1 MVDGATSDEA
11 LRVVL
16 VVALVAAAGVLAGIF
31 LSNAGKRRGVRRGA
45 EFSEVRAVALED
57 LRALGDDLR
66 NLDVDL
72 QAAAHENPEAVNQHT
87 RAYEYLEQAAV
98 AFDRAANPEDLAAV
112 SNALESGRFAM
123 NASRTLF
130 ERGEAPRRRPPC
142 FFDTRHGPSVDD
154 VGWMP
159 PDGPPR
165 PVPACESCMW
175 SIANGVEPAA
185 RQVSAGGRKIA
196 FYDAPPH
203 FESWFAGYFG
213 GAAAGLVDGFP
224 LGRALDDGY
233 AGGLNTFGGG
243 YGYLP
248 VSYADT
254 GILDPGGADIGHRQ
268 PGADTE
274 LVIRPAGHDTDS
286 EG

>member
-1 MVDGATSDEA
+1 VNMFRRRNSGKNTGFPDVKA
-11 LRVVL
+11 LAR
-16 VVALVAAAGVLAGIF
+16 
-31 LSNAGKRRGVRRGA
+31 
-45 EFSEVRAVALED
+45 ED
-57 LRALGDDLR
+57 IVALGDDLR
-66 NLDVDL
+66 NLDVGLDADNGNQ
-72 QAAAHENPEAVNQHT
+72 QAMRDYT
-87 RAYEYLEQAAV
+87 RAYESFQLAV
-98 AFDRAANPEDLAAV
+98 EAFERAQGPNDFAPV
-112 SNALESGRFAM
+112 STALEAGRFYM
-123 NASRTLF
+123 TLARARF
-130 ERGEAPRRRPPC
+130 EGRGMPQRRPPC

-159 PDGPPR
+159 SSGPPR
-165 PVPACESCMW
+165 PVPACDSCMW
-175 SIANGVEPAA
+175 SIANGVEPPA
-185 RQVSAGGRKIA
+185 RQVVAGGRKMA

-254 GILDPGGADIGHRQ
+254 GVLDPGGADIGHRQ

-274 LVIRPAGHDTDS
+274 LVIRPAGYDTDT
-286 EG
+286 EE